1 MLPEQRLGKSVKIWN
16 RRNEGQEAV
25 MEWKLMN
32 LGVKQMGRT
41 LLMVTGTFP
50 GLITE
55 EKI

>member
-25 MEWKLMN
+25 MEWKMMN